1 MLIEH
6 IITPEIIDEGPNDPS
21 IYKAIFLAGG
31 PGSGKSYVVG
41 KTALNSL
48 GFKVINNDNAF
59 ERYLNDAGLEATPD
73 NIYSKQGQEL
83 RVHAKEITNKQM
95 QSYLK
100 GSLGLVIDGTGKDY
114 DKISNQSNELRQLGY
129 DTHLIFVNTSLDVAL
144 ERNAKRSR
152 SVPESVVIKS
162 WKSVQANIG
171 KFNNHFK
178 ENLII
183 VDNNKPDEDII
194 KQVYKRIQSL
204 LRKKVKNT
212 RAQSWIEMEL
222 AKKKR

>member
-31 PGSGKSYVVG
+31 PGSGKSYVVR

-114 DKISNQSNELRQLGY
+114 AKITRQADKLKDLGY
-129 DTHLIFVNTSLDVAL
+129 EVAMIFVNTTLDTSLQ
-144 ERNAKRSR
+144 RNRDRPRSIPDEEVDR
-152 SVPESVVIKS
+152 M
-162 WKSVQANIG
+162 WTAVQTNIG
-171 KFNNHFK
+171 KFQSYFK
-178 ENLII
+178 NLMYII
-183 VDNNKPDEDII
+183 DNDPNGDTEKQTTRLFVQLGKWA
-194 KQVYKRIQSL
+194 KQVGSR
-204 LRKKVKNT
+204 RKKLDTVP
-212 RAQSWIEMEL
+212 S
-222 AKKKR
+222 

>member
-6 IITPEIIDEGPNDPS
+6 IISPEIIDEGPNDPS

-31 PGSGKSYVVG
+31 PGSGKSYIVG
-41 KTALNSL
+41 KSALNSL

-59 ERYLNDAGLEATPD
+59 ERYLSDAGLEPTPD

-114 DKISNQSNELRQLGY
+114 VKITRQADKLKDMGY
-129 DTHLIFVNTSLDVAL
+129 DVAMIFVNTDIETAL
-144 ERNAKRSR
+144 QRNQDRPRSIPDEEVNR
-152 SVPESVVIKS
+152 MWSA
-162 WKSVQANIG
+162 VQTNIG
-171 KFNNHFK
+171 KFQAYFK
-178 ENLII
+178 NSMYII
-183 VDNNKPDEDII
+183 DSNAGGVTDKQTNRLFVQLGKWA
-194 KQVYKRIQSL
+194 KQVGPRRQNK
-204 LRKKVKNT
+204 
-212 RAQSWIEMEL
+212 A
-222 AKKKR
+222 